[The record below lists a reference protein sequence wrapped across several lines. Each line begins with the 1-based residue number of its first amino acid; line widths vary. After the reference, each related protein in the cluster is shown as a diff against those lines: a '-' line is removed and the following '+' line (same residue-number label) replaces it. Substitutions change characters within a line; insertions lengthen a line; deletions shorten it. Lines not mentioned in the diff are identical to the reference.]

1 MAEIKI
7 QLRHFASGASSSS
20 YIVGDLDVT
29 SSEDFP
35 LSLTMQNFDIR
46 DINSRSGSFSKTFD
60 IPATNNNNRILRE
73 LHAQG
78 FNTNLHSGVI
88 SKIDSVIYADNV
100 PIIAGK
106 LRVTSVTK
114 SDTPVSYSCEF
125 VGDNMDWA
133 SSIKNLELKDLRF
146 TSISGLDNAPYVYD
160 NCRHVRPETVND
172 NTTTNSFVEN
182 QIGNDFHHFTSAH
195 DRILW
200 PLLSVGE
207 GLSDRNQ
214 VTLGDFVPAF
224 YIKNIWDKIFENQG
238 YTVESTFCNSA
249 YFKSLIMPFE
259 FEKRAEQVNNKFGK
273 ITLNFSEDLS
283 GSHGSLPNNVNTPHH
298 LDAYFDGGA
307 NNQSP
312 TFMIGRSQGH
322 INTGDGTATAGRYD
336 YDTTGNWSG
345 AYGRFLFG
353 GGEIIDDYDGV
364 LSTTSGNVQMGTSQ
378 NQTSNSNALVNA
390 YAGTMLCIN
399 EPGDHELDFSIKAQF
414 ARNSETV
421 PNPNSNHLAYTARLE
436 IWEVADDFGSG
447 IYETAANIIGNS
459 STSNPQYTRLWNK
472 SYTVYTDSPAEST
485 KTWSPS
491 TPIQVSGVGKKFIAC
506 LEMRTNLSDDGNSV
520 NFGFLAPSYFQISG
534 KADMSIGED
543 ITDPHFFLPD
553 GKQSDFVMGIA
564 QMYNL
569 QFHTDPIAK
578 KVFVEPYDFFYESQK
593 KAYDWSDKIDLS
605 KNTKETFPHELK
617 SEIRVKYKDASSDAF
632 LERFNAR
639 NLIDWGEY
647 KEINT
652 SGVFQ
657 DGVYTVENKFFSPT
671 FNWYEPEYVDSDV
684 GHDKNDAPLIPIYH
698 RDYSFL
704 MAARFADRADKNF
717 QIGARI
723 LLAAPLYTGGQITR
737 YESALTGE
745 HTQYSYNNNEELAPS
760 NAEKSYF
767 TRANFIT
774 FDNIGDPDGA
784 SNRFR
789 LEYSMGA
796 YDDPK
801 AFNVPLNTHIM
812 LDPNLSFNDVVYF
825 HDEGGDFADGYT
837 AATNASTT
845 HRLRGLFYNFYNRM
859 FKQLKA
865 RPRIR
870 TTYFKLNY
878 DDILRIDFRRLVYL
892 DGVYYR
898 INKIIDYKPHR
909 TESTKVELM
918 EFFDLGKDDV
928 LDGDMMDLTNGL
940 NI

>member
-1 MAEIKI
+1 M
-7 QLRHFASGASSSS
+7 
-20 YIVGDLDVT
+20 
-29 SSEDFP
+29 
-35 LSLTMQNFDIR
+35 
-46 DINSRSGSFSKTFD
+46 
-60 IPATNNNNRILRE
+60 
-73 LHAQG
+73 
-78 FNTNLHSGVI
+78 
-88 SKIDSVIYADNV
+88 
-100 PIIAGK
+100 
-106 LRVTSVTK
+106 
-114 SDTPVSYSCEF
+114 
-125 VGDNMDWA
+125 
-133 SSIKNLELKDLRF
+133 
-146 TSISGLDNAPYVYD
+146 
-160 NCRHVRPETVND
+160 
-172 NTTTNSFVEN
+172 
-182 QIGNDFHHFTSAH
+182 
-195 DRILW
+195 
-200 PLLSVGE
+200 LSVGE
-207 GLSDRNQ
+207 GISDRNQ

-238 YTVESTFCNSA
+238 YTVESTFCDSA

-273 ITLNFSEDLS
+273 IILDTPPSAFLN
-283 GSHGSLPNNVNTPHH
+283 
-298 LDAYFDGGA
+298 AYFDGSTGTA
-307 NNQSP
+307 TTPS
-312 TFMIGRSQGH
+312 FMIG
-322 INTGDGTATAGRYD
+322 DGTVNDRNGNFSYVGGSLSGTKARY
-336 YDTTGNWSG
+336 
-345 AYGRFLFG
+345 LFG
-353 GGEIIDDYDGV
+353 GGSIIDDYDAP
-364 LSTTSGNVQMGTSQ
+364 SSNTTGNVQMGTS
-378 NQTSNSNALVNA
+378 SNNGTITGEYV
-390 YAGTMLCIN
+390 GTMLCIN
-399 EPGDHELDFSIKAQF
+399 EPCDHELDFSIKARF
-414 ARNSETV
+414 VRDSSTGGNDY
-421 PNPNSNHLAYTARLE
+421 HLAFSARLE
-436 IWEVADDFGSG
+436 IWEVSDDDDNANGL
-447 IYETAANIIGNS
+447 YETANFLENS
-459 STSNPQYTRLWNK
+459 SGSAHPNFTRLWNK
-472 SYTVYTDSPAEST
+472 TYTYVADAPQDITR
-485 KTWSPS
+485 TWSPS
-491 TPIQVSGVGKKFIAC
+491 TPIQVSGVGKKFIAA
-506 LEMRTNLSDDGNSV
+506 LRV
-520 NFGFLAPSYFQISG
+520 VPSYPSTYDGDSVTFQFMSDSHFQISG

-569 QFHTDPIAK
+569 QFHTDTIAK

-605 KNTKETFPHELK
+605 KNTKEIFPHELK

-657 DGVYTVENKFFSPT
+657 DGIYTVENKFFSPT

-698 RDYSFL
+698 RDYSYL

-723 LLAAPLYTGGQITR
+723 LLASALYRDGEKTK
-737 YESALTGE
+737 YESALPGE
-745 HTQYSYNNNEELAPS
+745 NTRYSYNNLEELAPS
-760 NAEKSYF
+760 NAEILYF

-774 FDNIGDPDGA
+774 FDNIGNPDGSLDA
-784 SNRFR
+784 NRFR
-789 LEYSMGA
+789 LQYSMGA

-812 LDPNLSFNDVVYF
+812 VDPNLSFNDVVYF
-825 HDEGGDFADGYT
+825 HANGDDFNDGYT
-837 AATNASTT
+837 DPSGPNPSSGSALSPANIA

-898 INKIIDYKPHR
+898 INKIVDYKPHMR
-909 TESTKVELM
+909 ESTKVELM

-928 LDGDMMDLTNGL
+928 LDGDVMNLVNGL